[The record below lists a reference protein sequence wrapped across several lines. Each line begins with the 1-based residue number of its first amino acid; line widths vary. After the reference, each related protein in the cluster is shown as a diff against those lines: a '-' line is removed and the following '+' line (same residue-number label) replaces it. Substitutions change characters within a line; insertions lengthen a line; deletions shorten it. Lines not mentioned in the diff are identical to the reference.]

1 MAKKFKDY
9 YDVECA
15 ELFADKLGAQLTNFP
30 KKDFIDWICKQL
42 PDLEFFQRQDLFV
55 DAFVKFLGDDYLAN
69 LMVFK
74 QILGEELQTDT
85 GMFTHGW
92 WLWPV
97 GRYIER
103 LGAIQPEK
111 SLSASLDFIGL
122 LTKRFTGEFAIR
134 PLLSAY
140 PVKVMTQMEQWSLAQ
155 NVHLRRLASEGV
167 RISLPWSKK
176 LLVAIEQFDSYRS
189 ILGNLRHA
197 PEKFVQ
203 KSVGNNLNDLLK
215 LYPEKAEA
223 IIIDWEAGESSKAM
237 EWIIKHGR
245 RSIVKQL
252 RKKQRK
258 QQTS

>member
-9 YDVECA
+9 YDRECA
-15 ELFADKLGAQLTNFP
+15 VLLAGKFSSHRPDFVAI
-30 KKDFIDWICKQL
+30 DFINWVASQL

-55 DAFVKFLGDDYLAN
+55 DAVDKFLGNDYLAN
-69 LMVFK
+69 LQLFR

-85 GMFTHGW
+85 GMFTQGW

-97 GRYIER
+97 SRYVER
-103 LGAIQPEK
+103 YAAQQTKSNLQP
-111 SLSASLDFIGL
+111 SLDFIGE

-140 PVKVMTQMEQWSLAQ
+140 PVQTLKQMAQWSLVK
-155 NVHLRRLASEGV
+155 NVHQRRLASEGL

-176 LLVAIEQFDSYRS
+176 LLVAIEYFDNYRA
-189 ILGNLRHA
+189 ILANLRHA

-203 KSVGNNLNDLLK
+203 KSVGNNLNDLMK
-215 LYPEKAEA
+215 LYPEKAET
-223 IIIDWEAGESSKAM
+223 IIEDWQAGVSSKAM

-245 RSIVKQL
+245 RSLVK
-252 RKKQRK
+252 RK
-258 QQTS
+258 QA